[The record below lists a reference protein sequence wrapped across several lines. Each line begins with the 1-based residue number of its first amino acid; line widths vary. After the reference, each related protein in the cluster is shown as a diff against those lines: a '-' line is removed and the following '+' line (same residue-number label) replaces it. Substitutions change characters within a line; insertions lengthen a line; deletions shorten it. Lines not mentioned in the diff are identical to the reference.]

1 MDGPITR
8 AEHDEFAKRIEE
20 SHDRI
25 NARLRLLEEQTKQM
39 TDIAV
44 SVKELAMSVK
54 QMAEEQKSQS
64 NKLEKLEARD
74 GEMWRKVVGYIVTAI
89 VGILIGFVFQ
99 QIGMN

>member
-1 MDGPITR
+1 MDEPITR
-8 AEHDEFAKRIEE
+8 AEYNEFGKRIEE

-25 NARLRLLEEQTKQM
+25 NARLRLLEENTKQM

-64 NKLEKLEARD
+64 NKIEKLESRD
-74 GEMWRKVVGYIVTAI
+74 GEMWRKVAGYIVTAI
-89 VGILIGFVFQ
+89 VGILIGFVFH

>member
-1 MDGPITR
+1 MDEPITR
-8 AEHDEFAKRIEE
+8 AEHDEFVKRIEE

-25 NARLRLLEEQTKQM
+25 NARLKLLEEQTKQM
-39 TDIAV
+39 TDIAA
-44 SVKELAMSVK
+44 SVKELAMSIK

-64 NKLEKLEARD
+64 DKLEKLEERD
-74 GEMWRKVVGYIVTAI
+74 GEMWRKVVGYSVTAI

>member
-1 MDGPITR
+1 MDEPITR
-8 AEHDEFAKRIEE
+8 AEFSEFGKRIEE

-25 NARLRLLEEQTKQM
+25 NARLRLLEENTKQM

-54 QMAEEQKSQS
+54 QMAEEQKSQN
-64 NKLEKLEARD
+64 NKIEKLESRD

>member
-1 MDGPITR
+1 MDEPVTR
-8 AEHDEFAKRIEE
+8 AEYNEFCKRIEE

-25 NARLRLLEEQTKQM
+25 NARLRLLEENTKQM

-54 QMAEEQKSQS
+54 QMAEEQKSQC
-64 NKLEKLEARD
+64 NKIEKLESRD
-74 GEMWRKVVGYIVTAI
+74 GEMWRKVVGYIVTTI